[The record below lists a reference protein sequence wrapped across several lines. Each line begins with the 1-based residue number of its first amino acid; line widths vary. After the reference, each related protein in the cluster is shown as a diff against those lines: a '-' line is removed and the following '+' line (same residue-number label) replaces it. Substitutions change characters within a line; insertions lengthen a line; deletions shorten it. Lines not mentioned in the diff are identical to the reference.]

1 MKCPYCAHNENQVLD
16 SRESEDLSSVRRRR
30 ECLKCAKRFTT
41 YERVDTVD
49 LAVIKK
55 DGRREQFNRD
65 KLLTGLKKAC
75 EKRPISMETI
85 DETVSEIEQDLRK
98 RETTEISSRII
109 GEMVMR
115 RLRVL
120 DKIAYIRFASVYREF
135 EDLESFEKEVHNLLG
150 SDKPTRSA

>member
-65 KLLTGLKKAC
+65 KLLTGLKKSC